1 MTGLG
6 GKLSLPP
13 FAASSADGRAAR
25 TILLPLPEHPQKSIC
40 SGPFEAE
47 GVDYDV
53 ATGVL
58 RVEIIQQRHD
68 HEPVPAGR

>member
-1 MTGLG
+1 VPVAA
-6 GKLSLPP
+6 PP
-13 FAASSADGRAAR
+13 GPFCCPFPSIRK
-25 TILLPLPEHPQKSIC
+25 KSIC
-40 SGPFEAE
+40 SGTFAAE

-53 ATGVL
+53 ATGVP